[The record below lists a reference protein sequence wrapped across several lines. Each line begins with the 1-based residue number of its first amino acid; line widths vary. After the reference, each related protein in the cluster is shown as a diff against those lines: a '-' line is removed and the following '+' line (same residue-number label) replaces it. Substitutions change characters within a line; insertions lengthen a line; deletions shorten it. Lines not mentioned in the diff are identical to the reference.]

1 MCPLFPSTFLQS
13 VHDVLGSNAR
23 PTPILFFSLK
33 HNLFVAQPLDSC
45 RRFLLASETR
55 LGKSLAYLLPTLRGP
70 QNDRTSVPSTRL
82 PEMNMYLSGILG
94 TECPI

>member
-23 PTPILFFSLK
+23 PIPIHFFSLK

-45 RRFLLASETR
+45 RRFLLA
-55 LGKSLAYLLPTLRGP
+55 LR
-70 QNDRTSVPSTRL
+70 QIARL
-82 PEMNMYLSGILG
+82 PPSDAARASRR
-94 TECPI
+94 